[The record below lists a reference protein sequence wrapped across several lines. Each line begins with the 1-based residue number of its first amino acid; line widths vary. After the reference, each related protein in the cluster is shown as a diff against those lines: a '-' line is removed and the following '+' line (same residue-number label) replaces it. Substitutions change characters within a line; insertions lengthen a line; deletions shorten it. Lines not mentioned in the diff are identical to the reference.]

1 MPHRYPER
9 KSWGGVV
16 IFKGHMMRA
25 NSSLALLL
33 KEQKQTQVSIDNIVN
48 AIERGIVSNATA
60 KRLKELEERQ
70 QELERLVLIEQSKS
84 AVKLTEQ
91 DIRRFYEQALRQEA
105 KMLINYLI
113 DKIVLYDDRMEIYFN
128 SPLKADGPD
137 ESRGFCFYKN
147 TVSCYAF
154 SHAQITPQQRMEV
167 RIYIG

>member
-1 MPHRYPER
+1 
-9 KSWGGVV
+9 
-16 IFKGHMMRA
+16 MRA

-137 ESRGFCFYKN
+137 ES
-147 TVSCYAF
+147 A
-154 SHAQITPQQRMEV
+154 IP
-167 RIYIG
+167 IGNKIKIKFIKELHFQARKRAIFRKR